1 LISSLRERIRFHN
14 YRTELSFL
22 QRQVNELESRRE
34 DYHFHLKTNR
44 NRLISISQQRQF
56 IEAEDRYFEN
66 QIALLD
72 LAIEQL
78 YIQLRE
84 LKRKIHS

>member
-14 YRTELSFL
+14 YRAELNFL
-22 QRQVNELESRRE
+22 QRQVTELESRKLE
-34 DYHFHLKTNR
+34 AQFHLKTNR
-44 NRLISISQQRQF
+44 NKLISLSQHRQF
-56 IEAEDRYFEN
+56 IEAEDRYFEKHVET
-66 QIALLD
+66 LE

-84 LKRKIHS
+84 LKRKIHY